1 MTTAL
6 VFPGQGAEEPAMG
19 LALARADPDAASILA
34 IASEVTGVDVPR
46 ALERGGKALA
56 PTEVLQPVLAAVGLA
71 SARALARRGVE
82 AALVAGHSLGE
93 LTAACFAAGLDVRR
107 AIELA
112 ALRGRA
118 MAEASRAMPGGMV
131 AVRASEDEVRA
142 ALEGLEGVELA
153 AINAA
158 DEIVVSGRSIEAV
171 LARFGARAT
180 RLRVSGAWHSR
191 AMAGAALAVHGDMR
205 AAFEGSALGARVI
218 ASEGELDASSIARGL
233 ADAIAGPVR
242 FTTVLARLEAE
253 GVTRVI
259 VCAPSRVVRSLV
271 RRTLRDRVELTVAE

>member
-1 MTTAL
+1 
-6 VFPGQGAEEPAMG
+6 MG
-19 LALARADPDAASILA
+19 LALARADPEAASILA

-46 ALERGGKALA
+46 ALERGGRALE
-56 PTEVLQPVLAAVGLA
+56 PTEVLQPVLTAVGLA
-71 SARALARRGVE
+71 SARALARRGVQP
-82 AALVAGHSLGE
+82 AFVAGHSLGE

-118 MAEASRAMPGGMV
+118 MAEASLAMPGGMV

-142 ALEGLEGVELA
+142 AIDGVEGVELA
-153 AINAA
+153 AINAS
-158 DEIVVSGRSIEAV
+158 DEIVVSGSATDTV

-191 AMAGAALAVHGDMR
+191 AMAGAAGAVRGDLL
-205 AAFEGSALGARVI
+205 AAFSGAELASRMIGSE
-218 ASEGELDASSIARGL
+218 SELDASSIGGAL
-233 ADAIAGPVR
+233 ADAIARPVR
-242 FTTVLARLEAE
+242 FAGVLARLEQE
-253 GVTRVI
+253 GVRRVV

-271 RRTLRDRVELTVAE
+271 RRTLRDRVELLAAE